1 MRIKS
6 QIIKLKSVF
15 FKVFFIFLLFSCNS
29 KIENQEKSEVDLGLV
44 DSLLIQAN
52 DYSKSK
58 EDRFKLTRKIQKI
71 LQNYPNTKRG
81 REYYFKLAG
90 RYYNI
95 EKYEEYHTASKEV
108 YKMASQGND
117 TLDIARGLNYIGD
130 YFYEK
135 FITDSAYYYYSK
147 SERIYEKIKDDQGV
161 TTVKFAKARIL
172 SFEKDFAGSET
183 VIVEILKKAIQKND
197 YRLMYECYLIL
208 GNILDGVNNY
218 PESVKY
224 FNKAFKTTDYLKK
237 DPQYELLRGQVYNY
251 LGVLYSKKGENK
263 EAIKYFQKAIQFSDF
278 KTSEPILYSNLI
290 NNLGYALVKSSNL
303 EAKKY
308 LFESFKIRDS
318 LKYKPGIVTSK
329 LSMSE
334 YNLLEKDTVSAILNC
349 AYSARVAHSVKLFD
363 DELKAINLLSKID
376 KKNKVQYMERYV
388 SLTDSLHNQERVT
401 RNKFARI
408 EFETDE
414 IITEKNVI
422 EEEKDKISKQRWT
435 ILGFSFIAL
444 IFGFMVYTNR
454 IQRAKNRELLLE
466 QQQQKANEEIYQLML
481 DQNNK
486 IDEGRQA
493 EKKRIA
499 QELHDGIMS
508 KLTSTRLNLFVLS
521 KRNDEETIKKCI
533 THIDGIQEI
542 EKEIRAISH
551 DLNRDIFAAKDS
563 FKAIIE
569 ALFENQKSISD
580 ANYSIEIDDS
590 ISWENID
597 NPTKMH
603 LYRIFQ
609 ESLQNIYKYAK
620 AKNVLAVINKIDDQI
635 NIEIKDDGQGFDVKK
650 AKEGIGLKNMNA
662 RIASINGTINFESE
676 KGKGTTI
683 KINIPA

>member
-1 MRIKS
+1 MRIIS
-6 QIIKLKSVF
+6 QIIKLRLIIYKILVL
-15 FKVFFIFLLFSCNS
+15 VLLSSCNS
-29 KIENQEKSEVDLGLV
+29 KIDNQEESNSSVALI
-44 DSLLIQAN
+44 DSLLSQAN
-52 DYSKSK
+52 DYSKTK
-58 EDRFKLTRKIQKI
+58 EERFKLTQKAHKI
-71 LQNYPNTKRG
+71 LENYPNSLKG
-81 REYYFKLAG
+81 REYFFKLAG

-95 EKYEEYHTASKEV
+95 EQYENYHDVSNSV
-108 YKMASQGND
+108 YKMSVKAND
-117 TLDIARGLNYIGD
+117 TLNIARGLNYIGD

-147 SERIYEKIKDDQGV
+147 SEKVYDKINDIDGA

-172 SFEKDFAGSET
+172 FFEKDFAGSET
-183 VIVEILKKAIQKND
+183 VVVGILKTAIQKKN
-197 YRLMYECYLIL
+197 YRLMYECYLTL
-208 GNILDGVNNY
+208 GNILDGVSNFS
-218 PESVKY
+218 ESAKY
-224 FNKAFKTTDYLKK
+224 YNKAFKITDYLKNE
-237 DPQYELLRGQVYNY
+237 PQYQLLRGQIYNY
-251 LGVLYSKKGENK
+251 LGILYTKKGEYETAIEYLK
-263 EAIKYFQKAIQFSDF
+263 EALSFSDF
-278 KTSEPILYSNLI
+278 KSSEPILYSNLL
-290 NNLGYALVKSSNL
+290 NNLGYAMVKTSNL
-303 EAKKY
+303 KAKNFLY
-308 LFESFKIRDS
+308 DSFKIRDS
-318 LKYKPGIVTSK
+318 LSYGPGIVTSK
-329 LSMSE
+329 ISISE
-334 YNLLEKDTVSAILNC
+334 YDLLKNDTTSAIKNS
-349 AYSARVAHSVKLFD
+349 AYSARYAHSIKLFD
-363 DELKAINLLSKID
+363 DELKALNLLSKID
-376 KKNKVQYMERYV
+376 QKNKVEHMERYV

-435 ILGFSFIAL
+435 ILGLSFIAL
-444 IFGFMVYTNR
+444 VFVFMVYTNR
-454 IQRAKNRELLLE
+454 IQRAKNRQLLLE
-466 QQQQKANEEIYQLML
+466 QEQQKANEEIYQLML
-481 DQNNK
+481 DQHNK

-521 KRNDEETIKKCI
+521 KKNDEETIKKCI

-563 FKAIIE
+563 FKVIIE
-569 ALFENQKSISD
+569 SLFESQKNISE
-580 ANYSIEIDDS
+580 ANYSIEIDDN

-597 NPTKMH
+597 SPTKMH

-620 AKNVLAVINKIDDQI
+620 ARNVLAVIKKVDNQI

-662 RIASINGTINFESE
+662 RITAINGTIAFQSE

-683 KINIPA
+683 KISIPA

>member
-1 MRIKS
+1 MLPLSCDSSLENKDKS
-6 QIIKLKSVF
+6 SRNV
-15 FKVFFIFLLFSCNS
+15 
-29 KIENQEKSEVDLGLV
+29 GLI
-44 DSLLIQAN
+44 DSLLVDAN

-58 EDRFKLTRKIQKI
+58 QERYALTKKINEI
-71 LQNYPNTKRG
+71 LKGYPNTKEG
-81 REYYFKLAG
+81 REYFFKLAG

-95 EKYEEYHTASKEV
+95 EKYDEYYNTSKKV
-108 YKMASQGND
+108 YEMSLQKRD
-117 TLDIARGLNYIGD
+117 TIDIARGLSYVGD

-135 FITDSAYYYYSK
+135 FITDSAYYYFSK
-147 SERIYEKIKDDQGV
+147 SERFYIKIKD
-161 TTVKFAKARIL
+161 TTSATNVRFSKARIL
-172 SFEKDFAGSET
+172 SLEKDFAGSET
-183 VIVEILKKAIQKND
+183 VIVGILKTAISKKN
-197 YRLMYECYLIL
+197 YPLMYECYLTL

-218 PESVKY
+218 QESIRY
-224 FNKAFKTTDYLKK
+224 YHKAFEVTSFLKDNPYYGIFK
-237 DPQYELLRGQVYNY
+237 GQVYNY
-251 LGVLYSKKGENK
+251 LGILYTKKGEYLL
-263 EAIKYFQKAIQFSDF
+263 AIKYFQEALIFDNF
-278 KTSEPILYSNLI
+278 KTTEPRLYSNLL
-290 NNLGYALVKSSNL
+290 NNLGYALVKSSNFKAKYYLL
-303 EAKKY
+303 ESY
-308 LFESFKIRDS
+308 KIRDS
-318 LKYKPGIVTSK
+318 LKYNPGIVTSK
-329 LSMSE
+329 MSISE
-334 YNLLEKDTVSAILNC
+334 YNLLEKDTALAIQNC
-349 AYSARVAHSVKLFD
+349 SYSAKLAHSVKLFD
-363 DELKAINLLSKID
+363 EELKAIKLLSKID
-376 KKNKVQYMERYV
+376 QKNKVSHMERYV
-388 SLTDSLHNQERVT
+388 SLTDSLHNQERIT

-422 EEEKDKISKQRWT
+422 EEEKDQISKQRWT

-580 ANYSIEIDDS
+580 ANYSVEIDDS

-597 NPTKMH
+597 SPTKMH

-620 AKNVLAVINKIDDQI
+620 AKNVLAVINKIDNQI
-635 NIEIKDDGQGFDVKK
+635 NIEVKDDGQGFDVKK

-662 RIASINGTINFESE
+662 RITAINGRIMFESE

-683 KINIPA
+683 KIYIPA

>member
-1 MRIKS
+1 MRLIVYT
-6 QIIKLKSVF
+6 ILVVVF
-15 FKVFFIFLLFSCNS
+15 LSSCNS
-29 KIENQEKSEVDLGLV
+29 KIEDKDEGKRNSGLI
-44 DSLLIQAN
+44 DSLLSKAN

-58 EDRFKLTRKIQKI
+58 EERFKLAKEAHEI
-71 LQNYPNTKRG
+71 LVNYPNSQKG
-81 REYYFKLAG
+81 RDYFFKLAG

-95 EKYEEYHTASKEV
+95 EKYEDYHETSKVV
-108 YKMASQGND
+108 YNMSVKSHD
-117 TLDIARGLNYIGD
+117 TVNIARGLNYIGD

-147 SERIYEKIKDDQGV
+147 SEKIYEKIKDVDGA

-172 SFEKDFAGSET
+172 FFEKDFAGSET
-183 VIVEILKKAIQKND
+183 VVVDILKTAIQKKN
-197 YRLMYECYLIL
+197 YRLMYECYLTL
-208 GNILDGVNNY
+208 GNILEGVSNFS
-218 PESVKY
+218 ESTKY
-224 FNKAFKTTDYLKK
+224 YNKAFKITDYLK
-237 DPQYELLRGQVYNY
+237 DEPQYQLLRGQIYNY
-251 LGVLYSKKGENK
+251 LGILYIKKGEYK
-263 EAIKYFQKAIQFSDF
+263 IAIKYLRDALLFTDF
-278 KTSEPILYSNLI
+278 KASEPILYSNLL
-290 NNLGYALVKSSNL
+290 NNLGYAMVKSYDL
-303 EAKKY
+303 KAKKF
-308 LFESFKIRDS
+308 LFNSFKIRDS
-318 LKYKPGIVTSK
+318 LGYGPGIVTSK
-329 LSMSE
+329 LSISE
-334 YNLLEKDTVSAILNC
+334 YNLLEKDTALAIKNSL
-349 AYSARVAHSVKLFD
+349 YSAKFAHSIKLFD
-363 DELKAINLLSKID
+363 DELKALNLLSKID
-376 KKNKVQYMERYV
+376 QKNKVNHMERYV
-388 SLTDSLHNQERVT
+388 NLTDSLHNQERVT

-414 IITEKNVI
+414 IISEKNVI
-422 EEEKDKISKQRWT
+422 EEEKDEISKQRWT
-435 ILGFSFIAL
+435 ILGLSSIAL
-444 IFGFMVYTNR
+444 VFGFMIYTNR

-481 DQNNK
+481 DQHNK

-569 ALFENQKSISD
+569 ALFENQKSISE
-580 ANYSIEIDDS
+580 ANYSIEIDDK

-597 NPTKMH
+597 SATKMH

-620 AKNVLAVINKIDDQI
+620 AKNVIASINKIDNQI
-635 NIEIKDDGQGFDVKK
+635 AIEIRDDGKGFDVKK

-662 RIASINGTINFESE
+662 RIAAINGTITFQSE

>member
-1 MRIKS
+1 MKLRFVIYKILA
-6 QIIKLKSVF
+6 II
-15 FKVFFIFLLFSCNS
+15 LLSSCNS
-29 KIENQEKSEVDLGLV
+29 KNDNQEEGDLAV
-44 DSLLIQAN
+44 MEIDSLLTKAN
-52 DYSKSK
+52 DYSKTK
-58 EDRFKLTRKIQKI
+58 DERYRLTQKVHKI
-71 LQNYPNTKRG
+71 LENYPNSKKG
-81 REYYFKLAG
+81 REYFFKLAG

-95 EKYEEYHTASKEV
+95 EHYKDYYDVSKDV
-108 YKMASQGND
+108 YKMSVEAHD
-117 TLDIARGLNYIGD
+117 TTNIARGLNYIAD

-147 SERIYEKIKDDQGV
+147 SEKIYEKIKDDEGS

-172 SFEKDFAGSET
+172 FFEKDFAGSET
-183 VIVEILKKAIQKND
+183 VVVGILKNAIQNKN
-197 YRLMYECYLIL
+197 YRLVYECYLTL
-208 GNILDGVNNY
+208 GNILDGVSNFS
-218 PESVKY
+218 ESEKY
-224 FNKAFKTTDYLKK
+224 YNKAFKTTDFLKNE
-237 DPQYELLRGQVYNY
+237 PQYQLLRGQIYNY
-251 LGVLYSKKGENK
+251 LGILYTKKGEYQL
-263 EAIKYFQKAIQFSDF
+263 AIKYLQQALQFADF
-278 KTSEPILYSNLI
+278 KTSEPILYSNLM
-290 NNLGYALVKSSNL
+290 NNLGYAMVKSSNL
-303 EAKKY
+303 KAKDF
-308 LFESFKIRDS
+308 LDNSFRIRDS
-318 LKYKPGIVTSK
+318 IGYGPGIVTSK

-334 YNLLEKDTVSAILNC
+334 YNLLEKDTALAIKNSL
-349 AYSARVAHSVKLFD
+349 YSAKFAHSIKLFD
-363 DELKAINLLSKID
+363 DELKALNLLSKID
-376 KKNKVQYMERYV
+376 QKNKVNHMERYV
-388 SLTDSLHNQERVT
+388 NLTDSLHNQERVT

-414 IITEKNVI
+414 IISEKNVI
-422 EEEKDKISKQRWT
+422 EEEKDEISKQRWT
-435 ILGFSFIAL
+435 ILGLSSIAL
-444 IFGFMVYTNR
+444 VFGFMIYTNR

-481 DQNNK
+481 DQHNK

-569 ALFENQKSISD
+569 ALFENQKSISE
-580 ANYSIEIDDS
+580 ANYSIEIDDK

-597 NPTKMH
+597 SATKMH

-620 AKNVLAVINKIDDQI
+620 AKNVMASINKIDNQI
-635 NIEIKDDGQGFDVKK
+635 AIEIKDDGKGFDVKK

-662 RIASINGTINFESE
+662 RIAAINGTITFQSE

>member
-1 MRIKS
+1 MRLIVVK
-6 QIIKLKSVF
+6 I
-15 FKVFFIFLLFSCNS
+15 FILLSLFSCNS
-29 KIENQEKSEVDLGLV
+29 KIDNQDYSEEHDILI
-44 DSLLIQAN
+44 DSLLNQSN
-52 DYSKSK
+52 DYTKSK
-58 EDRFKLTRKIQKI
+58 EERYELANKTRNALLTYSNSPK
-71 LQNYPNTKRG
+71 G
-81 REYYFKLAG
+81 REYFFKLAG

-95 EKYEEYHTASKEV
+95 EKYEDYHDISKDV
-108 YKMASQGND
+108 YKMSIKKND
-117 TLDIARGLNYIGD
+117 SSGIARGLSYIGD

-147 SERIYEKIKDDQGV
+147 SEKIYEQINDSEGEN
-161 TTVKFAKARIL
+161 TVKFAKARIL
-172 SFEKDFAGSET
+172 FFEKDFAGSET
-183 VIVEILKKAIQKND
+183 VVVDILKRAIKNKN
-197 YRLMYECYLIL
+197 YRLTYECYLTL
-208 GNILDGVNNY
+208 GNILDGVGNFS
-218 PESVKY
+218 ESSKY
-224 FNKAFKTTDYLKK
+224 YNKAFKTTDLLKEE
-237 DPQYELLRGQVYNY
+237 PQYQLLRAQIYNY
-251 LGVLYSKKGENK
+251 LGILYTKKGEY
-263 EAIKYFQKAIQFSDF
+263 ETAIEYLKDALSFSDF
-278 KTSEPILYSNLI
+278 KLSEPILYSNLL
-290 NNLGYALVKSSNL
+290 NNLGYAMVKSSNL
-303 EAKKY
+303 KSKEFLYK
-308 LFESFKIRDS
+308 SFKIRDS
-318 LKYKPGIVTSK
+318 LGYGPGIVTSK
-329 LSMSE
+329 ISISE
-334 YNLLEKDTVSAILNC
+334 YDLLKKDTISAIDNC
-349 AYSARVAHSVKLFD
+349 VNSAKLAHSIKLFD
-363 DELKAINLLSKID
+363 DELKALNILSKID
-376 KKNKVQYMERYV
+376 KKNKVLHMERYV
-388 SLTDSLHNQERVT
+388 NLTDSLHNQERVT

-422 EEEKDKISKQRWT
+422 QEEKDEISKQRWT
-435 ILGFSFIAL
+435 ILGLSLIAL
-444 IFGFMVYTNR
+444 IFVFMIYTNR

-481 DQNNK
+481 DQHSK

-569 ALFENQKSISD
+569 SLFENQKNISE
-580 ANYSIEIDDS
+580 ANYSIEIDDK
-590 ISWENID
+590 ISWESID
-597 NPTKMH
+597 SPTKMH

-620 AKNVLAVINKIDDQI
+620 AKNVSASIKKLDSHIFIQ
-635 NIEIKDDGQGFDVKK
+635 IKDDGQGFDVKK

-662 RIASINGTINFESE
+662 RISAINGEISFESE

>member
-1 MRIKS
+1 MS
-6 QIIKLKSVF
+6 QIVKLRFVVYKILV
-15 FKVFFIFLLFSCNS
+15 IILLSSCNS
-29 KIENQEKSEVDLGLV
+29 KNENQEEGNLAIVEI
-44 DSLLIQAN
+44 DSLLSKAN
-52 DYSKSK
+52 DYSKTK
-58 EDRFKLTRKIQKI
+58 EERYKLTQKVHKI
-71 LQNYPNTKRG
+71 LENYSNSQKG
-81 REYYFKLAG
+81 REYFFKLAG

-95 EKYEEYHTASKEV
+95 EQYKDYYDVSKHV
-108 YKMASQGND
+108 YKMSVEAHD
-117 TLDIARGLNYIGD
+117 TANIARGLNYIGD

-135 FITDSAYYYYSK
+135 FVTDSAYYYYSK
-147 SERIYEKIKDDQGV
+147 SEKVYDKIKDDEGS

-172 SFEKDFAGSET
+172 FFEKDFAGSET
-183 VIVEILKKAIQKND
+183 VVVGILKNAIQEKN
-197 YRLMYECYLIL
+197 YRLVYECYLTL
-208 GNILDGVNNY
+208 GNILDGVSNFL
-218 PESVKY
+218 ESEKY
-224 FNKAFKTTDYLKK
+224 YNKAFKTTDFLKEE
-237 DPQYELLRGQVYNY
+237 PQYQLLRGQIYNY
-251 LGVLYSKKGENK
+251 LGILYTKKGDYRL
-263 EAIKYFQKAIQFSDF
+263 AIKYLQEALQFDDF
-278 KTSEPILYSNLI
+278 KISEPILYSNLL
-290 NNLGYALVKSSNL
+290 NNLGYAMVKSSNL
-303 EAKKY
+303 KAKRF
-308 LFESFKIRDS
+308 LENSFRIRDS
-318 LKYKPGIVTSK
+318 LRYGPGIVTSK
-329 LSMSE
+329 LSISE
-334 YNLLEKDTVSAILNC
+334 YNLLEKDTVLAIKNSL
-349 AYSARVAHSVKLFD
+349 YSAKFAHSIKLFD
-363 DELKAINLLSKID
+363 DELKAISLLSKID
-376 KKNKVQYMERYV
+376 KKNKFDHMERYV
-388 SLTDSLHNQERVT
+388 NLTDSLHNQERVT

-422 EEEKDKISKQRWT
+422 EEEKDEISKQRWT
-435 ILGFSFIAL
+435 ILGLSSIAL
-444 IFGFMVYTNR
+444 VFGFMAYTNR

-481 DQNNK
+481 DQHNK

-551 DLNRDIFAAKDS
+551 DLNKDIFAAKDS

-569 ALFENQKSISD
+569 ALFENQKSISE
-580 ANYSIEIDDS
+580 ANYSIEIDDK

-597 NPTKMH
+597 SPAKMH

-620 AKNVLAVINKIDDQI
+620 AKNVIATINKIDDQI
-635 NIEIKDDGQGFDVKK
+635 AIEIKDDGQGFDVKK

-662 RIASINGTINFESE
+662 RITAINGTITFESE

>member
-1 MRIKS
+1 MS
-6 QIIKLKSVF
+6 QIVKLRF
-15 FKVFFIFLLFSCNS
+15 LACKVLIIVLLSSCNS
-29 KIENQEKSEVDLGLV
+29 KIDNQKEGSSVVNIVDT
-44 DSLLIQAN
+44 LLSQAN
-52 DYSKSK
+52 DYSKTK
-58 EDRFKLTRKIQKI
+58 EERFRLTKKVHKV
-71 LQNYPNTKRG
+71 LENYKNTKEG
-81 REYYFKLAG
+81 REYFFKLAG

-95 EKYEEYHTASKEV
+95 EKYEEYHKVSNEV
-108 YKMASQGND
+108 YKMSLQSRD
-117 TLDIARGLNYIGD
+117 TLDIARGLSYIGD

-135 FITDSAYYYYSK
+135 FITDSAYYYFSK
-147 SERIYEKIKDDQGV
+147 SEKFYEKTKDIDGV
-161 TTVKFAKARIL
+161 ISVRFTKARIL
-172 SFEKDFAGSET
+172 SLEKDFAGSET
-183 VIVEILKKAIQKND
+183 IVVGILKAAIQKKD
-197 YRLMYECYLIL
+197 YFLMYQCYLTL
-208 GNILDGVNNY
+208 GNILDGVNNFK
-218 PESVKY
+218 ESDKY
-224 FNKAFKTTDYLKK
+224 YRKAYETTSFLKE
-237 DPQYELLRGQVYNY
+237 DPYYNAFRGQVYNY
-251 LGVLYSKKGENK
+251 LGVLYTKKKDYGL
-263 EAIKYFQKAIQFSDF
+263 AIKYLETALLMGDF
-278 KTSEPILYSNLI
+278 KTTEPRLYSNLM
-290 NNLGYALVKSSNL
+290 NNLGYAMVKSSNL
-303 EAKKY
+303 NAKKY
-308 LFESFKIRDS
+308 LQESFKIRDS
-318 LKYKPGIVTSK
+318 LKYNPGIVTSK
-329 LSMSE
+329 ISISE
-334 YNLLEKDTVSAILNC
+334 YNLLEKDTALAISNC
-349 AYSARVAHSVKLFD
+349 LYSAKLAHSVNMFD
-363 DELKAINLLSKID
+363 EELKAINLLSKID
-376 KKNKVQYMERYV
+376 KKNRINHMERYV
-388 SLTDSLHNQERVT
+388 ILTDSLHNQERIT

-422 EEEKDKISKQRWT
+422 EEEKDEISKQRWT
-435 ILGFSFIAL
+435 ILGLSSIAL
-444 IFGFMVYTNR
+444 VFGFMVYTNR
-454 IQRAKNRELLLE
+454 IQRSKNRELLLE

-533 THIDGIQEI
+533 AHIDGIQEI

-569 ALFENQKSISD
+569 ALFENQKDISN

-597 NPTKMH
+597 SPTKMH

-620 AKNVLAVINKIDDQI
+620 ANNVMATIKEIDNQI
-635 NIEIKDDGQGFDVKK
+635 AIEIKDDGQGFDVKK

-662 RIASINGTINFESE
+662 RISAINGVINFESE

-683 KINIPA
+683 KIYIPA